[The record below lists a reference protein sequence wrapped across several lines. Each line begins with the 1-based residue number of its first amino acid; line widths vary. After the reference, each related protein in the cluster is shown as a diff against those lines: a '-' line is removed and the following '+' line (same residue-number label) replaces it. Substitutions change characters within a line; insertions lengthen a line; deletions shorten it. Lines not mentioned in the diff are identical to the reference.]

1 MSFLNVGNAPEEI
14 IVEEKE
20 LENDLPTPEL
30 EDENSPE
37 IAPKPFHEK
46 NVGCGSDV
54 GNGEGSKNSTRT
66 AGPRSNDATTA
77 SNAFGTSEV
86 LEELEEE
93 LKSEHEV
100 NQTSNGPIIIPG
112 QTLHKILHV
121 QTLLIIQY
129 EWCN

>member
-1 MSFLNVGNAPEEI
+1 MSVFNVGNAPEEI

-66 AGPRSNDATTA
+66 GGPRSNNATTA
-77 SNAFGTSEV
+77 SNAFGASEV

-100 NQTSNGPIIIPG
+100 NQTSNGPITIPG

-121 QTLLIIQY
+121 QTLLILVFF
-129 EWCN
+129 

>member
-46 NVGCGSDV
+46 NVASCGSDV
-54 GNGEGSKNSTRT
+54 RNGEWSKNSTRT
-66 AGPRSNDATTA
+66 GGPRGWVPKFAT
-77 SNAFGTSEV
+77 G
-86 LEELEEE
+86 
-93 LKSEHEV
+93 
-100 NQTSNGPIIIPG
+100 
-112 QTLHKILHV
+112 
-121 QTLLIIQY
+121 LIYQIRY
-129 EWCN
+129 SSKTI

>member
-54 GNGEGSKNSTRT
+54 GIGEGSKNSTRIG
-66 AGPRSNDATTA
+66 GPRSNDATTA
-77 SNAFGTSEV
+77 SNAFGASEV

-100 NQTSNGPIIIPG
+100 DQTSNGPIKLPG
-112 QTLHKILHV
+112 QTLHKILHD
-121 QTLLIIQY
+121 QTLLMSILF
-129 EWCN
+129 

>member
-46 NVGCGSDV
+46 NVGCSSDV

-66 AGPRSNDATTA
+66 GGPRSNDATTA
-77 SNAFGTSEV
+77 SNAFGASEV

-100 NQTSNGPIIIPG
+100 NQTSNGPTIIPG
-112 QTLHKILHV
+112 QALHKKLHV
-121 QTLLIIQY
+121 RTLLNSI
-129 EWCN
+129 

>member
-46 NVGCGSDV
+46 NVASCGSDV

-66 AGPRSNDATTA
+66 GGLRYNDASTTA
-77 SNAFGTSEV
+77 SNAFGASEV

-112 QTLHKILHV
+112 QTLRKILHV
-121 QTLLIIQY
+121 QTLLISVLF
-129 EWCN
+129 